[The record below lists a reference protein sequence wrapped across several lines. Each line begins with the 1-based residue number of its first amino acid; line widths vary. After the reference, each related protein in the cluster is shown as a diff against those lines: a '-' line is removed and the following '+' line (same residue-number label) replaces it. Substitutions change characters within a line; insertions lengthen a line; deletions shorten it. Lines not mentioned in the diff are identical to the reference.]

1 MHIQIHDYL
10 RELAADQDIVYCPNG
25 GNAGDAM
32 IASATYDLFA
42 ETGVSFSL
50 FDPEHFDPKG
60 KTLIYGGGGNLI
72 PLYQSAHKFI
82 ERYHRAV
89 RRLIVLPHTIQGHED
104 LLADLGTNVDLLTRE
119 AVSYDYVKRV
129 TSGPRVFLADDLA
142 LSLSSAAYLGQQ
154 EGWLRMICRQ
164 ENSVYRK
171 AKWSVILARE
181 YCRRRCAPA
190 SSEVLRAFRIDKER
204 TRNTLPRGNVDVSR
218 LLKCKNLS
226 PLQAACTTQMLL
238 RFINNYQEV
247 QTDRLHVAIAA
258 ALLGKQVKM
267 YANSTYKCEAVYQCS
282 LAGRFPQIQWMG
294 GENEFQA

>member
-10 RELAADQDIVYCPNG
+10 RELAAEADIVYCPNG

-42 ETGVSFSL
+42 EAGVSFTL

-60 KTLIYGGGGNLI
+60 TTLVYGGGGNLI
-72 PLYQSAHKFI
+72 PLYPSARTFI
-82 ERYHRAV
+82 ERYHRSV
-89 RRLIVLPHTIQGHED
+89 RRLIVLPHTIQGHAD
-104 LLADLGTNVDLLTRE
+104 LLAVLGENVDLLTRE
-119 AVSYDYVKRV
+119 NISYNYVKRV

-142 LSLSSAAYLGQQ
+142 LSLSPSAYLDKP
-154 EGWLRMICRQ
+154 EGWFWMICRQ
-164 ENSVYRK
+164 ENSGYRK
-171 AKWSVILARE
+171 IKLWFILARE
-181 YCRRRCAPA
+181 HWRRRCFPV
-190 SSEVLRAFRIDKER
+190 SGHVLQAFRGDQER

-226 PLQAACTTQMLL
+226 PVQAACTTQMLF

-267 YANSTYKCEAVYQCS
+267 YANSTYKCEAVYRCS

-294 GENEFQA
+294 GENES